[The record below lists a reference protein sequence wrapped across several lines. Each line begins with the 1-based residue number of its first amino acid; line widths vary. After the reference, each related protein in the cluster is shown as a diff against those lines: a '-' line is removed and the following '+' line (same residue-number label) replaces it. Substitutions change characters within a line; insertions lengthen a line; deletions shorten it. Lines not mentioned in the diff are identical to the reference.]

1 MFEIAR
7 SCQSVVTDTQQHYD
21 MAIEIEKKYRLTP
34 EQARTL
40 AQRLDEIGAE
50 RSGSAFEVNALYSNS
65 ALDLEGAILRLRRI
79 GNRAILTFKKRFS
92 SPSPIKRQLEEE
104 TEVEDGDVMARIL
117 DRLGFKPSLI
127 YEKRRETWKHQS
139 TEIAID
145 ELPFGWFMEI
155 EGDEADIVAVERAIG
170 IDESSA
176 EEATYP
182 ALTRKF
188 GRMVDDRIEARF
200 N

>member
-1 MFEIAR
+1 MP
-7 SCQSVVTDTQQHYD
+7 
-21 MAIEIEKKYRLTP
+21 IEIEKKYRLTKQ
-34 EQARTL
+34 QAKAL
-40 AQRLDEIGAE
+40 ADRLDEIGAE
-50 RSGSAFEVNALYSNS
+50 RSGSALEVNALYSNP

-79 GNRAILTFKKRFS
+79 GNRAILTFKQRFS
-92 SPSPIKRQLEEE
+92 SPSSIKRQLEEE

-117 DRLGFKPSLI
+117 ERLGFKPSLI
-127 YEKRRETWKHQS
+127 YEKRRETWKHHS

-155 EGDEADIVAVERAIG
+155 EGEELDIVDVERAIG

-200 N
+200 

>member
-1 MFEIAR
+1 V
-7 SCQSVVTDTQQHYD
+7 S
-21 MAIEIEKKYRLTP
+21 IEIEKKYRLTR
-34 EQARTL
+34 ERAETL
-40 AQRLDEIGAE
+40 VSRLDEIGAE
-50 RSGSAFEVNALYSNS
+50 RSDSEFEVNTLYTSPS
-65 ALDLEGAILRLRRI
+65 LDLEGAILRLRVT
-79 GNRAILTFKKRFS
+79 NKRAILTFKKRFS
-92 SPSPIKRQLEEE
+92 SPSSIKRQLEEE
-104 TEVEDGDVMARIL
+104 TEVEDGDAMARIL

-127 YEKRRETWKHQS
+127 YEKRRDTWQHHS

-155 EGDEADIVAVERAIG
+155 EGEEADIVAVERAIG

-188 GRMVDDRIEARF
+188 GRLVDDRFEARF
-200 N
+200 

>member
-1 MFEIAR
+1 
-7 SCQSVVTDTQQHYD
+7 

-34 EQARTL
+34 QQARTL

-65 ALDLEGAILRLRRI
+65 ALDLEDAILRLRRI

-92 SPSPIKRQLEEE
+92 SPSSIKRQLEEE

-200 N
+200 G

>member
-1 MFEIAR
+1 MTLLR
-7 SCQSVVTDTQQHYD
+7 SEKRREPFQN
-21 MAIEIEKKYRLTP
+21 MPIEIEKKYRLTKQ
-34 EQARTL
+34 QATAL
-40 AQRLDEIGAE
+40 PQRLSVIGAE
-50 RSGSAFEVNALYSNS
+50 RSNSEFEVNTLYTSPG
-65 ALDLEGAILRLRRI
+65 LDLEGAILRLRMT

-155 EGDEADIVAVERAIG
+155 EGEEADIVAVERAIG

-200 N
+200 G